1 MGAYL
6 YGTELPTFPPGGA
19 GGAAVN
25 RYDLAHA
32 KEEIEAPD
40 THTVVAGEQYIVA
53 GGLAVTG
60 TLVLGGTLVVL

>member
-19 GGAAVN
+19 GGATVN

-32 KEEIEAPD
+32 KEEIEASD